1 MIVVSDTSSVS
12 ALIRINHIHLLR
24 DLYED
29 VRVPDAVAAE
39 LGHLHPSLPAWM
51 KIEAV
56 ADRNSVDNLKKKLGA
71 GESEA
76 IVLSE
81 EKHADLLLIDDR
93 RGRRIAME
101 RGIHVIGLL
110 AVLLEAKKQT
120 KIISVREILERLEKE
135 TTFRISVQL
144 KESTIKKSGE

>member
-1 MIVVSDTSSVS
+1 
-12 ALIRINHIHLLR
+12 
-24 DLYED
+24 
-29 VRVPDAVAAE
+29 
-39 LGHLHPSLPAWM
+39 M